1 MIGLFVTDCAI
12 PMDSLFLVWGGFRPA
27 DKERC
32 KYNFRVKKD
41 EKKFERDTIELEQI
55 DKPKIKTKEEKEE
68 ETLENDLF
76 DLIDSMYDNRED
88 EE

>member
-1 MIGLFVTDCAI
+1 MLLMLYVEIGY
-12 PMDSLFLVWGGFRPA
+12 
-27 DKERC
+27 DK
-32 KYNFRVKKD
+32 NQVIDVKKEERKKE
-41 EKKFERDTIELEQI
+41 EKKFDTDTIELEQI
-55 DKPKIKTKEEKEE
+55 DKPKVKTKEEKEE